1 MPRLALLA
9 LPVPMSATARPV
21 SRPRAAAAAT
31 APAISVDHVSK
42 SFRLP
47 HQQYNTIK
55 ERVLHPFRSRTFD
68 VLRAVNEVSV
78 EIAEG
83 EFFGIIGRNGSGKST
98 LLKCIAGIYDIDRGN
113 LHVRGRLSPF
123 IELGV
128 GFNLELTA
136 RDNVLINAIML
147 GLTRKQARERFDQ
160 IIAFAELEDFLDL
173 KLKNYSSGMMVRLAF
188 AVAIQIDAEILLID
202 EVLAVGD
209 ASFQQKCFDEFER
222 LKRDGRTILFVT
234 HDMGSIQRF
243 CHRAMLLE
251 KGRLVEIDEPGRIA
265 RLYNQLNFG
274 QTVHELSGAKDAS
287 ARSVRPPAEVVDG
300 WFEDLSG
307 ERIAALGFG
316 DPCEVC
322 MEVRFNEPFDDPIF
336 GLTLRNEVGSTVFA
350 TTTAMGHGPT
360 GHFSSGETVLVRL
373 RFENWLT
380 PSRYSVTPSVARNG
394 PGADVLDVR
403 EDVAS
408 LQIHSGPFTGGVT
421 HPPHTFDITRR

>member
-1 MPRLALLA
+1 
-9 LPVPMSATARPV
+9 MSATARPA
-21 SRPRAAAAAT
+21 SRPPAVAAA
-31 APAISVDHVSK
+31 APAISVERVSK
-42 SFRLP
+42 AFRLP
-47 HQQYNTIK
+47 HQQYHTIK

-68 VLRAVNEVSV
+68 ILQAVNDVSV
-78 EIAEG
+78 EIAQG

-98 LLKCIAGIYDIDRGN
+98 LLKCIAGIYDIDHGALR
-113 LHVRGRLSPF
+113 VRGRLSPF

-160 IIAFAELEDFLDL
+160 IIAFAELGDFLDL

-274 QTVHELSGAKDAS
+274 RTVHELSGAKDAS
-287 ARSVRPPAEVVDG
+287 ARSAQPPAEVVDG
-300 WFEDLSG
+300 WFEGVSG

-322 MEVRFNEPFDDPIF
+322 VEIRFNEALDDPIF
-336 GLTLRNEVGSTVFA
+336 GVTLRNEVGSTVFA

-360 GHFSSGETVLVRL
+360 GHFSSGETAFVRL
-373 RFENWLT
+373 SFENWLT
-380 PSRYSVTPSVARNG
+380 PSRYSMTPSVARNG

-403 EDVAS
+403 EDVSS
-408 LQIHSGPFTGGVT
+408 LQIHSGPFTGGVIQ
-421 HPPHTFDITRR
+421 PPHTFDITRR